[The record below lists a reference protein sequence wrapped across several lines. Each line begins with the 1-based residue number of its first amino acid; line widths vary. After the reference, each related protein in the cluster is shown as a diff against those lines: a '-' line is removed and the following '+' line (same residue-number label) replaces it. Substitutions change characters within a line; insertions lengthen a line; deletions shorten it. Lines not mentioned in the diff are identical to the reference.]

1 MIFVDPSALREGVKL
16 PSVTESVELIRELY
30 FKWFGGAI

>member
-1 MIFVDPSALREGVKL
+1 MIFVDPAVLREGVKL
-16 PSVTESVELIRELY
+16 PGVAESVELIRELY